1 MSDFEQEDENL
12 DVDFLGI
19 TDEPAIRPEYANK
32 VVLEVDHMGLP
43 IFKFYYLDT
52 DFEDEDEALPKR
64 VIAVAPYVLL
74 ELKEMIDEATEDLE
88 RHFSELE
95 HLLKETHSE
104 EEELQ
109 N

>member
-1 MSDFEQEDENL
+1 MSDFEKEDTGIEA
-12 DVDFLGI
+12 DFLGI
-19 TDEPAIRPEYANK
+19 SDEPGIRPEYANK
-32 VVLEVDHMGLP
+32 VLVEVDHMGLP

-52 DFEDEDEALPKR
+52 DFEEDDEAIPKR
-64 VIAVAPYVLL
+64 VIAVAPFVLL

-95 HLLKETHSE
+95 QILKESHPE